1 MKKSIVFFFMVLFT
15 ISLVAQTSNGNGNN
29 GNGQPVPLSVKPIK
43 IGGTLSP
50 LPKSPVM
57 IPEVWQDGH
66 ALYFDE
72 AIEGCTVLL
81 LDEDRNVE
89 ELNTET
95 SHTIIGGL
103 YFW

>member
-50 LPKSPVM
+50 LPKSPVT

-72 AIEGCTVLL
+72 AIEGCAVLL
-81 LDEDRNVE
+81 LDEDENIV
-89 ELNTET
+89 
-95 SHTIIGGL
+95 SHMFHCL
-103 YFW
+103 WRK